1 VGVFNFY
8 VFEKEA
14 KMSEIILHGTT
25 IVSVR
30 KNGEVVIAGDGQVTL
45 GSVVLKHNAKKV
57 RRLGGGN
64 VIAGFAGATADAL
77 TLFERLETKLE
88 QYPSQLQRA
97 CVELAKDW
105 RTDKYLRKL
114 EAMMIVADSTMTLVL
129 TGTGDVLEPEDA
141 LIGIGS
147 GGSYALSAAKALI
160 GVGELSAEDIARRA
174 LKIAADIC
182 IYTNEHV
189 TLEKIS

>member
-1 VGVFNFY
+1 MTEG
-8 VFEKEA
+8 
-14 KMSEIILHGTT
+14 ITLHGTT

-30 KNGEVVIAGDGQVTL
+30 KNNEVVIAGDGQVTL
-45 GSVVLKHNAKKV
+45 GHVVLKHNAKKV
-57 RRLGGGN
+57 RRLGNGD

-77 TLFERLETKLE
+77 TLFERLEEKLE
-88 QYPSQLQRA
+88 KHPSQLQRA
-97 CVELAKDW
+97 CVELAKEW

-114 EAMMIVADSTMTLVL
+114 EAMMIVADNQITLVL
-129 TGTGDVLEPEDA
+129 TGTGDVLEPQDA

-147 GGSYALSAAKALI
+147 GGSYALSAAKALLNI
-160 GVGELSAEDIARRA
+160 PDLNAEEIARRS
-174 LKIAADIC
+174 LKIASELC